1 MYIFGSVC
9 DSRTKNIM
17 RRFCKSIG
25 SRKGQEHVFRLP
37 SLENAKRAKGKRG
50 HTGAKGVTSL
60 IFDIDK
66 YQKVPQDLD
75 ISFSLFQYEFKER
88 DSMARPLRIEYPCPI
103 QVHHT

>member
-1 MYIFGSVC
+1 MFSCSFIVC
-9 DSRTKNIM
+9 
-17 RRFCKSIG
+17 
-25 SRKGQEHVFRLP
+25 
-37 SLENAKRAKGKRG
+37 SLKTLYTKRAKGAKG
-50 HTGAKGVTSL
+50 VTSLGAKGVTSL